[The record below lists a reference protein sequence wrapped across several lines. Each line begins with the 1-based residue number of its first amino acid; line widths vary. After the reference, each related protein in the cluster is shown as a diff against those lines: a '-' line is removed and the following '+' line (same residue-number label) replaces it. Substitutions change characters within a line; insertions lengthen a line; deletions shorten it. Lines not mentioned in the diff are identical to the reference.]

1 MTTRD
6 RQGDRSLRTIP
17 CTTRRSGL
25 DKPLVRRARVLAMV
39 VRTGFIQGVP
49 RKPGGSKLA
58 NRALAREERAMA
70 EMIGKTL
77 KSV

>member
-6 RQGDRSLRTIP
+6 RQSDRSLRTIP

-25 DKPLVRRARVLAMV
+25 HKTLVQRARVLAMG

-70 EMIGKTL
+70 ETIGKTPND
-77 KSV
+77 V